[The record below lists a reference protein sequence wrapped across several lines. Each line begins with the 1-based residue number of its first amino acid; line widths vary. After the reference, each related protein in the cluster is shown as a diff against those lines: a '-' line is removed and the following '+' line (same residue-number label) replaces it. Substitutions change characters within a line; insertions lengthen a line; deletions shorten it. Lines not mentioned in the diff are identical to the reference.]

1 MNPRMELISE
11 ARTEVNAA
19 QQNLRQAIVAWETL
33 IAKLHPAALL
43 LTAAEHRL
51 ERANALLRAAMEGH
65 NHVDHH
71 EGQRKAPSSSERS
84 P

>member
-1 MNPRMELISE
+1 MASVELIKE

-51 ERANALLRAAMEGH
+51 ERANALLRSAIEGNNHAAAE
-65 NHVDHH
+65 
-71 EGQRKAPSSSERS
+71 EA
-84 P
+84 